1 MNNKIITESHHNKL
15 KIVLLTLA
23 ALLLNVLFSYTASK
37 LNLII
42 FLDSVFSVALTFYA
56 GLIPG
61 LIVAFALNPIMTVIF
76 CAEIGIPFLYYDN
89 LYNIC
94 GMLIILI
101 TWLIS
106 RNKAD
111 FRYSPL
117 FTVLYLLL
125 IAFTSA
131 IASCF
136 CASLL
141 DTFIRPLFGQPSGFG
156 ITDTFSSSFQN
167 LNLGSFLSYL
177 LPRIPITVLDRLVCT
192 FAGFGVYYLFEKKTA
207 PRK

>member
-1 MNNKIITESHHNKL
+1 MNRKILNNPCHSKVKIIL
-15 KIVLLTLA
+15 ITLVS
-23 ALLLNVLFSYTASK
+23 LLLNILFSYTASK

-76 CAEIGIPFLYYDN
+76 CLETGIPFLYYDS

-94 GMLIILI
+94 GMLIVFI
-101 TWLIS
+101 TWLFS

-111 FRYSPL
+111 FLYSPL
-117 FTVLYLLL
+117 FTVLYLLI

-141 DTFIRPLFGQPSGFG
+141 DTFVRPFFGRPSGFG
-156 ITDTFSSSFQN
+156 ITDAFSSSFQN
-167 LNLGSFLSYL
+167 RNLGSFLSYL

-192 FAGFGVYYLFEKKTA
+192 FAGFGVFYLLDKKTA
-207 PRK
+207 PHK